1 MVPVTSPD
9 KVKQPRVSI
18 TWTHP
23 SDSTERDNRM
33 QIRAAELTVD
43 NLSRIVRIDHDDDTF
58 VVGRLVKIR
67 HRRFGDAG
75 AHDIDTRVVIEI
87 LDDQRVAKRFDAIG
101 VVELL

>member
-33 QIRAAELTVD
+33 QIRAAELTAD

-67 HRRFGDAG
+67 Q
-75 AHDIDTRVVIEI
+75 I
-87 LDDQRVAKRFDAIG
+87 
-101 VVELL
+101 